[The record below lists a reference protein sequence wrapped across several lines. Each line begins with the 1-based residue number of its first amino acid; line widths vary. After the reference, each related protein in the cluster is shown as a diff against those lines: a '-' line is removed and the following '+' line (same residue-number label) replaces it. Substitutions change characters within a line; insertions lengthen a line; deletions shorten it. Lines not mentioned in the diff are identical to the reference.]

1 MSSYDGRPIDE
12 LRDCIYRLESL
23 LGEANKEIE
32 RLNCRVKDV
41 EEILKYALVKEAK

>member
-1 MSSYDGRPIDE
+1 MSNYDGRPIDE

-32 RLNCRVKDV
+32 G
-41 EEILKYALVKEAK
+41 LKEKVKELEGVIEGKK